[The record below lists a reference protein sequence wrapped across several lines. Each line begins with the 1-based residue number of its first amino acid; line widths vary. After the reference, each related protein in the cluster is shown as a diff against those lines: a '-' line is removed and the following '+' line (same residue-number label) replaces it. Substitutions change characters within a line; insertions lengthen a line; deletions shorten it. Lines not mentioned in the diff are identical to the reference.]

1 MICLSAIFAT
11 QTTHSQDPLTHPDQ
25 QQHQSP
31 LVRTKRM
38 FAMCP
43 PKFIKI
49 GNECYFM
56 STFKVNWLDAHFE
69 CKDRNSKLAEPM
81 KYEDRQLRKNLV
93 RGDTGELWNSTMIF
107 YD

>member
-1 MICLSAIFAT
+1 MIIIVSFFFSCIAIFAT
-11 QTTHSQDPLTHPDQ
+11 QTTNSQDPLTHPDQ
-25 QQHQSP
+25 ELQP
-31 LVRTKRM
+31 ELTRTKRM

-43 PKFIKI
+43 PKFEKI
-49 GNECYFM
+49 GNECYFI

-93 RGDTGELWNSTMIF
+93 RGDVGKMT
-107 YD
+107 